1 MSGTGMSFGAAAL
14 GGLAS
19 FLSPCV
25 LPLVPAY
32 LCYIAGASLEE
43 LTAEDG
49 APRAL
54 SYRALTTALL
64 FVLGF
69 STVFVAL
76 GASASALSRLLIGH
90 LDILGRVA
98 GIVIIVLG
106 LHFTGLFRLRFL
118 DREAR
123 FNPETGGGSLVG
135 AYVVGLA
142 FAFGWTPCIGPIL
155 GTILAL
161 AAAKDTLPYGAALLA
176 TYSLG
181 LGVPFLLAAWGLRG
195 FLKFATRFRRHLH
208 AMEVATGALLVATG
222 VLILFGSLQ
231 SLSYL
236 LLDVFPGLGRLG

>member
-1 MSGTGMSFGAAAL
+1 MDANLSYGAAAL
-14 GGLAS
+14 GGIAS

-32 LCYIAGASLEE
+32 LCFVAGANLDE
-43 LTAEDG
+43 LSGPDAERRG
-49 APRAL
+49 L
-54 SYRALTTALL
+54 SHRTLLTALL

-69 STVFVAL
+69 TTVFVAL
-76 GASASALSRLLIGH
+76 GASASALSRILIGH
-90 LDILGRVA
+90 LNVLGRLA
-98 GIVIIVLG
+98 GILIILLG

-123 FNPETGGGSLVG
+123 FNPDTRRGTLIG

-161 AAAKDTLPYGAALLA
+161 AAARDTLPYGASLLA
-176 TYSLG
+176 VYSLG

-195 FLKFATRFRRHLH
+195 FLAFSARFRRHLH
-208 AMEVATGALLVATG
+208 AMEIATGLLLVATG
-222 VLILFGSLQ
+222 ILVFLGSLQ
-231 SLSYL
+231 TLSYF
-236 LLDVFPGLGRLG
+236 LLDLFPGLGKLG